1 MRRGEVLGLRW
12 RDLDFRLG
20 RVTVERQLVRNG
32 DHLEFAHPKTA
43 AGHRTICLDAATV
56 AALLEH
62 HRRQRGVADDDS
74 GDDRLALVFARR
86 DGRPRDPDTV
96 THQFRVE
103 AERAGMPRIRFHD
116 LRHTHATIA
125 LQAAIN
131 PKVVQE
137 RLGHASVKV
146 TLDTYTHVLPPL
158 HQEAATRIAA
168 LVDGAG

>member
-1 MRRGEVLGLRW
+1 LGCAGVTW
-12 RDLDFRLG
+12 TFAWD

-43 AGHRTICLDAATV
+43 AGHRTICLDAATI
-56 AALLEH
+56 AALLE
-62 HRRQRGVADDDS
+62 RRRCQAGLSD
-74 GDDRLALVFARR
+74 GDQEGDGTALVFGRP

-137 RLGHASVKV
+137 RLGRASVKV

-158 HQEAATRIAA
+158 HQEAAARIAA
-168 LVDGAG
+168 LVDGAW